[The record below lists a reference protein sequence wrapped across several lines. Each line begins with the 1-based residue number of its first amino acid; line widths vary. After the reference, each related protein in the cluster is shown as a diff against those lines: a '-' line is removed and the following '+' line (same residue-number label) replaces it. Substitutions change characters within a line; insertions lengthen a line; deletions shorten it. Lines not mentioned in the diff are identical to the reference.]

1 MNQKTILSI
10 IALVILVIVVA
21 YFGSKSFRGDDQ
33 VINDIPTSQSQTLPT
48 PETPTNSN
56 PPVVS
61 PTVTIMHQATLITT
75 LGTIVLQLDPVNA
88 PKTVENFEKLIN
100 QGFYNGVRFHR
111 VIKDFMIQ
119 TGDPLSKDLAQINRW
134 GTGGPDYKFDDELT
148 GKETYPQGT
157 LAMANAG
164 PNTNGSQFFIVTA
177 NPAPLPPAY
186 TVFGKV
192 ISGMDVAMKIEAVK
206 TGVNDRPVTD
216 VIITSITLK

>member
-1 MNQKTILSI
+1 MNQKTILSL
-10 IALVILVIVVA
+10 IALVILVIIVA
-21 YFGSKSFRGDDQ
+21 YFGSKSFRNDDK
-33 VINDIPTSQSQTLPT
+33 ITNDLVTNESQTVPT
-48 PETPTNSN
+48 LETLTNSN

-61 PTVTIMHQATLITT
+61 PTVTIMHQATLTTT
-75 LGTIVLQLDPVNA
+75 LGTIVLQLDPTNA

-119 TGDPLSKDLAQINRW
+119 SGDPLSKNIADMNRW

-186 TVFGKV
+186 TVFGRV

-206 TGVNDRPVTD
+206 TGPNDRPITD

>member
-21 YFGSKSFRGDDQ
+21 YFGSKSFRSDDQ

>member
-21 YFGSKSFRGDDQ
+21 YFGSKSFRSDDQ

-148 GKETYPQGT
+148 GKET
-157 LAMANAG
+157 
-164 PNTNGSQFFIVTA
+164 
-177 NPAPLPPAY
+177 
-186 TVFGKV
+186 
-192 ISGMDVAMKIEAVK
+192 
-206 TGVNDRPVTD
+206 
-216 VIITSITLK
+216 